1 MPSPAADAVL
11 SAQLRMSVMRL
22 SRRLRGERADAS
34 LELTLTQLAALATVH
49 ISGPLTLRQLANA
62 ERVQPPSMTKVVS
75 VLEQRGLVDRAAH
88 PTDGRQVLLSVSPA
102 GKALLHE
109 DRRRRDVWL
118 FQRLRTLTPDE
129 VAILRQAA
137 PILERLART

>member
-1 MPSPAADAVL
+1 MPSPAADAAL

-22 SRRLRGERADAS
+22 ARRLRAQRTDAS
-34 LELTLTQLAALATVH
+34 LELTLTQLAALATIH
-49 ISGPLTLRQLANA
+49 LSGPLTLRELADA
-62 ERVQPPSMTKVVS
+62 ERVQPPSMTKVVAL
-75 VLEQRGLVDRAAH
+75 LETRGLVVREAH
-88 PTDGRQVLLSVSPA
+88 PTDGRQVLLSVSPP

-129 VAILRQAA
+129 VAVLRQAA

>member
-1 MPSPAADAVL
+1 MPSPAADAAL

-22 SRRLRGERADAS
+22 ARRLRAQRTDAS
-34 LELTLTQLAALATVH
+34 LELTLTQLAALATIH
-49 ISGPLTLRQLANA
+49 LSGPLTLRELADA
-62 ERVQPPSMTKVVS
+62 EGVQPPSMTKVVAL
-75 VLEQRGLVDRAAH
+75 LETRGLVVREAH
-88 PTDGRQVLLSVSPA
+88 PTDGRQVLLSVSPP

-129 VAILRQAA
+129 VAVLRQAA